1 MVWAEGHSEVLSLAG
16 LHDAL
21 DRDHAEHALAT
32 VVLRAWG
39 QGGQAGP
46 DPPAA
51 PSTPWPPP
59 SMAHMVP
66 TAGQLTHDFR
76 PLVRRGQELW
86 QAVLVSA
93 PGGEA
98 VQLHGELD
106 GQRGVVLQLRGAGP
120 GHWGNWAGQPGNRL
134 LLPGLSPLLP
144 LQAQA
149 SLQLNQHP
157 TPVLSCLPLFPGER
171 RIPRKISHG
180 IGPRGLLS
188 EPGLS

>member
-1 MVWAEGHSEVLSLAG
+1 MGPQTLVSPPDDPQPDVERPQAPSSNVGPLRQPKGLDKWTCRWGGGVQAGSESCLFKEHDLQPVREVQALVVWAEGHSEVLSLAR

-51 PSTPWPPP
+51 PSTPCPPP
-59 SMAHMVP
+59 STAHTVP
-66 TAGQLTHDFR
+66 PAGQLTHDFR

-106 GQRGVVLQLRGAGP
+106 GQ
-120 GHWGNWAGQPGNRL
+120 
-134 LLPGLSPLLP
+134 
-144 LQAQA
+144 
-149 SLQLNQHP
+149 
-157 TPVLSCLPLFPGER
+157 
-171 RIPRKISHG
+171 
-180 IGPRGLLS
+180 
-188 EPGLS
+188 